1 MRRPLHLRRGLWAT
15 ALAAVLVLSTQ
26 SSQADEWYPGLPDPD
41 GTSAAW
47 ANVAQGGMAYAD
59 KARQYVRVPDAMITS
74 TQVIKTI
81 QESPILARYTVDAL
95 AYFVS
100 PVGAPEPY
108 GYLAPMTI
116 RTVGFGLMP
125 VEATVQVS
133 QRRAGNYPAPVAVSL
148 NSVYHKY
155 PNTLKAYDFVV
166 EPTRVEDYFDVR
178 ILDAKVDGQS
188 LGLTGQCRT
197 VEPALMSM
205 VGPGYTIDDPYK
217 YSGYQDDWHEAADP
231 TKFFHPIYGGQ
242 LQGKLTLPAFTGC
255 TTASGDDLSGL
266 MTKAVSGG
274 DTTVTA
280 QVLGPCS
287 KRVPGEAISWPLA
300 QGENTPATSGCP
312 ARPQLPYPDRPRF

>member
-15 ALAAVLVLSTQ
+15 ALATVLVLSTQ

-41 GTSAAW
+41 GTSSW

-59 KARQYVRVPDAMITS
+59 KARQFVRVPDAMVTS
-74 TQVIKTI
+74 TQIVKTT
-81 QESPILARYTVDAL
+81 QESATRSRYTVDAL

-100 PVGAPEPY
+100 PVGAPAPY

-133 QRRAGNYPAPVAVSL
+133 QRRENGYPVPVAVDL
-148 NSVYHKY
+148 DSVYRKD
-155 PNTLKAYDFVV
+155 PDTLKTIDYVAQ
-166 EPTRVEDYFDVR
+166 PTRVEDRFDVR
-178 ILDAKVDGQS
+178 ILDAKVDGIS
-188 LGLTGQCRT
+188 LGLTGECRT

-205 VGPGYTIDDPYK
+205 VGPGYTIDDPYR
-217 YSGYQDDWHEAADP
+217 YTQYAEDWYAGTDP
-231 TKFFHPIYGGQ
+231 ATFFHPIFGGQ
-242 LQGKLTLPAFTGC
+242 LRGTLTLPAFTGC
-255 TTASGDDLSGL
+255 TTATGDDLSGL

-274 DTTVTA
+274 DTEVTA

-287 KRVPGEAISWPLA
+287 KKVPGDAAEWPLA
-300 QGENTPATSGCP
+300 VGENTPATSGCP
-312 ARPQLPYPDRPRF
+312 ARPQLPYPPRPPF